1 MSKPKKPSKPQVDTH
16 WIYYDTLFR
25 HGSLGTVY
33 RMFWDL
39 VLCQPDT
46 EWTTRSFLDDCRMVL
61 DDSPCP
67 ERIGALLEH
76 AWMCGLIHSP
86 QPDGTHFL
94 ARTWTK
100 QKI

>member
-1 MSKPKKPSKPQVDTH
+1 MSEPKKPSNPQVDTH

-25 HGSLGTVY
+25 HGSIGMVY
-33 RMFWDL
+33 RLFWDL
-39 VLCQPDT
+39 LLCQPDT
-46 EWTTRSFLDDCRMVL
+46 EWTTQSFLDDCYAVL

-94 ARTWTK
+94 ARTWIK